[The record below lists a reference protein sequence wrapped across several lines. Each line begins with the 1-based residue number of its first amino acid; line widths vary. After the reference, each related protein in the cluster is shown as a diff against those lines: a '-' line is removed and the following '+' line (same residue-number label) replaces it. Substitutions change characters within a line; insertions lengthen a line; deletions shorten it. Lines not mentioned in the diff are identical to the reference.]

1 MRIVWSPT
9 AVADLVRLRAYIA
22 EHDPAAASRDAGALL
37 EAVEKLRGF
46 PAMGRPGRLPET
58 REKVVPGTPF
68 IIPYRV
74 GEGGLEIIAVMH
86 AARKWPERPDDM

>member
-1 MRIVWSPT
+1 MRVVWSPT

-22 EHDPAAASRDAGALL
+22 EHDPSAASRIAVTLL
-37 EAVEKLRGF
+37 QAVEKLRGF

-58 REKVVPGTPF
+58 RELVVPGTPF
-68 IIPYRV
+68 VIPYRV

-86 AARKWPERPDDM
+86 GARKWPENPDGL